1 MNKKTLK
8 VKKTSIKSAKNKSK
22 KQWGSGGTSLKII
35 RNEDRDLIMTKHLTR
50 FSEKS
55 FHIPEYRIYH
65 KPSNAS
71 IVMNLKDGQS
81 VFANAGMM
89 VWMDKKISVSTQ
101 TRGLFN
107 AFKRALLTSD
117 SFFLTSYAGVSPKG
131 NKICFAPTMTGDII
145 ELKIKPGEKKL
156 VASHGVIV
164 CTENIVLETRTRL
177 RGIFVSET
185 PFLSELIVPKESRTY
200 GVAWIAAYGGIE
212 TIDIRQN
219 EVFSVDN
226 GHFLTCDGDVQY
238 SIGTVGG
245 LKSTLFSGEGFTMDF
260 TGPCRINIQN
270 RSMRPLIEVIGRH
283 IRK

>member
-8 VKKTSIKSAKNKSK
+8 KGGG
-22 KQWGSGGTSLKII
+22 KQKGGNSYKISRKLGE
-35 RNEDRDLIMTKHLTR
+35 RNERDLIMTKHLTR
-50 FSEKS
+50 FSQNS

-71 IVMNLKDGQS
+71 IVMNIKEGQS

-89 VWMDKKISVSTQ
+89 VWMDKKINVSTQ
-101 TRGLFN
+101 TRGLFT

-117 SFFLTSYAGVSPKG
+117 SFFLTSYGGVSPRG
-131 NKICFAPTMTGDII
+131 NKICFAPPVTGDII

-164 CTENIVLETRTRL
+164 CTENIILDTRTRL

-185 PFLSELIVPKESRTY
+185 PFLSELSVPKESKTY
-200 GVAWIAAYGGIE
+200 GVAWISAYGGIE
-212 TIDIRQN
+212 TIDIKAN
-219 EVFSVDN
+219 ETFSIDN
-226 GHFLTCDGDVQY
+226 GHFLTCDGNIQY

-260 TGPCRINIQN
+260 KGPCRINIQN
-270 RSMRPLIEVIGRH
+270 RSLRPLVEIIARH
-283 IRK
+283 TRR